1 MGEKSATTA
10 QVHINYKDYIIIAE
24 NYEVEAQIK
33 WTMELLLY

>member
-24 NYEVEAQIK
+24 NYEVEDQIK